1 MANWKHHSW
10 CSRKAEL
17 GNGGLGHECPYII
30 KTSHFFFFFCCICNS
45 KLFHLLSATIKLP
58 SPQCKAT
65 SGLPPQVKEPIN
77 HRQVEHFSI
86 FTCHFQ
92 AIASHRCDLWSW
104 FSFQHS
110 PAVLWVLRYSPPKKY
125 LKTLRKMSLGLITPS
140 PSYSLILS
148 INTSIILAFSLTQIK
163 RRASNYFTVPS
174 PFPTQAFCLTQ
185 WQSTTSQIL
194 KRLRYFRYAVG
205 MRGLK

>member
-1 MANWKHHSW
+1 MPRSNYHLHSAKPPLVFLLR
-10 CSRKAEL
+10 SRNPLITVKWSIFL
-17 GNGGLGHECPYII
+17 FLLVIFKPSLHTGVTSDPDFLSNTPLPYCE
-30 KTSHFFFFFCCICNS
+30 FCVI
-45 KLFHLLSATIKLP
+45 
-58 SPQCKAT
+58 
-65 SGLPPQVKEPIN
+65 PPQEI
-77 HRQVEHFSI
+77 
-86 FTCHFQ
+86 
-92 AIASHRCDLWSW
+92 
-104 FSFQHS
+104 
-110 PAVLWVLRYSPPKKY
+110 
-125 LKTLRKMSLGLITPS
+125 LKNLRKMSLGLITPS

-185 WQSTTSQIL
+185 WQSTTSQTL